1 MQVSAEELFPV
12 EEDKDML
19 SNKLQLKHIISYL
32 KEKPE
37 VLPIFPQF
45 TKLVKLLMT
54 IPVSSCTNERS
65 FSTLR
70 RLKNYL
76 RSTMSQDRLNDISM
90 LNIYHEMIDIDTE
103 EVLNEFIK
111 KNNIRM
117 HTFAVI

>member
-1 MQVSAEELFPV
+1 
-12 EEDKDML
+12 ML
-19 SNKLQLKHIISYL
+19 SNKLQLKHIILYL

-45 TKLVKLLMT
+45 TKLVKHLMT

-65 FSTLR
+65 FLTLR